1 MAKMPAQK
9 PGKSKQ
15 DYATPRPFLDAV
27 EARFGRINFDLAA
40 SAHNKAVDAYF
51 DERKDSLQQTWCRL
65 PGLLWLNPPFGNID
79 PWAEKCAAE
88 MRKGARIAFLT
99 PASVGA
105 NWFQAHVV
113 PSAHVLELSPR
124 LSFDGEHPFPKDLV
138 LAIFYAGLTGRSPW
152 RWRWR

>member
-15 DYATPRPFLDAV
+15 DYGTPRPFLDAL
-27 EARFGRINFDLAA
+27 ELRFGRIQFDLAA
-40 SAHNKAVDAYF
+40 SAHNKVVDAYF
-51 DERKDSLQQTWCRL
+51 DERKDSLKQTWHRI
-65 PGLLWLNPPFGNID
+65 PGLLWLNPPFGDID

-88 MRKGARIAFLT
+88 AKQGARIAFLT

-105 NWFQAHVV
+105 NWFQEHVV

-124 LSFDGEHPFPKDLV
+124 LSFDGLHPFPKDLV
-138 LAIFYAGLTGRSPW
+138 CSIFYAGLTGRSAW
-152 RWRWR
+152 RWR

>member
-1 MAKMPAQK
+1 MTKTMPAQK
-9 PGKSKQ
+9 PGNSKQ

-40 SAHNKAVDAYF
+40 SAGNKVVDAYF
-51 DERKDSLQQTWCRL
+51 DERKDSLKQTWRRL

-79 PWAEKCAAE
+79 PWAEKCAEE
-88 MRKGARIAFLT
+88 MREGARIAFLT

-105 NWFQAHVV
+105 NWFQDRIVPNAHVI
-113 PSAHVLELSPR
+113 ELSPR

-138 LAIFYAGLTGRSPW
+138 LSIFYAGLTGRSGW
-152 RWRWR
+152 RWR